1 MACKNMTGWTK
12 KHDLQKHDRL
22 NKKHDLQKHG
32 WLNNESFLNPFGWD
46 QTSTLA
52 GATCKKTWLAKNV
65 FAVKL
70 GFIKTPVIT
79 YSQL

>member
-1 MACKNMTGWTK
+1 
-12 KHDLQKHDRL
+12 LQKHDRL

-52 GATCKKTWLAKNV
+52 GATCKKT
-65 FAVKL
+65 
-70 GFIKTPVIT
+70 
-79 YSQL
+79 